1 MDINACPN
9 KYAFTTT
16 FLEQFTWSARGAII
30 GIANTAN
37 PLVDWITNPMIININ
52 SIITAKIIFDNP
64 FNK

>member
-1 MDINACPN
+1 MDINVCPN

-16 FLEQFTWSARGAII
+16 FLEQLTSSANGAII

-37 PLVDWITNPMIININ
+37 PLVDWITKPITMNIN